1 MRKREIKDLAASV
14 RARLMNVA
22 RETKRDFDAILL
34 QYFQER
40 FLYRLSISPYRSAF
54 VLKGALLFLV
64 YDMPVLRP
72 TKDIDFLV
80 RSRSRDMATIKG
92 MVQNIAK
99 IEVSDGVRFFPESVR
114 LESVM
119 EDADYGG
126 IRVKIQGSLDKARKT
141 LQVDI
146 AFGDVL
152 VAGPVEMEFP
162 RMLDDQ
168 PALRLKVY
176 PNESA
181 IAEKFQS
188 LVRLNILTSRMKDIY
203 DVLFLASHQSFE
215 MRLLRKAIMKTFNR
229 RETPIEDR
237 RSIFTTEFK
246 SSKEKQ
252 TQWAAFLKRSR
263 LESYKTFD
271 EAIHHLEL
279 FLEPVCSQGSLP
291 AGQLMMSVTDKEE
304 MMSPYSQWYWSVA
317 KRSSVCRLHWLHE
330 DRALAMNTDFGTVL
344 IFFLDNRQMESNF

>member
-1 MRKREIKDLAASV
+1 MKRRVVKDLGASV
-14 RARLMNVA
+14 RARLANIA
-22 RETKRDFDAILL
+22 KETKRDFDAILF

-40 FLYRLSISPYRSAF
+40 FLYRLSLSPYRSAF

-64 YDMPVLRP
+64 YEMPFLRP

-80 RSRSRDMATIKG
+80 RSKSKDIGTIKD
-92 MVQNIAK
+92 MIQDITRVDA
-99 IEVSDGVRFFPESVR
+99 EDGVKFLPESIS

-141 LQVDI
+141 LQIDI

-162 RMLDDQ
+162 LLLDDQ
-168 PALRLKVY
+168 PSPRLKVY
-176 PNESA
+176 SNESA

-188 LVRLNILTSRMKDIY
+188 LVKLNILTSRMKDVY
-203 DVLFLASHQSFE
+203 DILFLASHQPFQ
-215 MRLLRKAIMKTFNR
+215 MHLLHNAITKTFNR
-229 RETPIEDR
+229 RRTPIEDR
-237 RSIFTTEFK
+237 KSIFSGEFK

-252 TQWAAFLKRSR
+252 TQWTAFLRRSR

-271 EAIHHLEL
+271 KAIDHLEL
-279 FLEPVCSQGSLP
+279 FLEPVCSQKSY
-291 AGQLMMSVTDKEE
+291 ASRDQLRWNPKN
-304 MMSPYSQWYWSVA
+304 WS
-317 KRSSVCRLHWLHE
+317 W
-330 DRALAMNTDFGTVL
+330 
-344 IFFLDNRQMESNF
+344 Q

>member
-1 MRKREIKDLAASV
+1 MKRRVVKDLGASV
-14 RARLMNVA
+14 RARLANIA
-22 RETKRDFDAILL
+22 KETKRDFDAILF

-40 FLYRLSISPYRSAF
+40 FLYRLSLSPYRSAF

-64 YDMPVLRP
+64 YEMPFLRP

-80 RSRSRDMATIKG
+80 RSKSKDIGTIKD
-92 MVQNIAK
+92 MIQDITRVDA
-99 IEVSDGVRFFPESVR
+99 EDGVKFLPESIS

-141 LQVDI
+141 LQIDI

-162 RMLDDQ
+162 LLLDDQ
-168 PALRLKVY
+168 PSPRLRVY
-176 PNESA
+176 SNESA

-188 LVRLNILTSRMKDIY
+188 LVKLNILTSRMKDVY
-203 DVLFLASHQSFE
+203 DILFLASHRPFQ
-215 MRLLRKAIMKTFNR
+215 MHLLHNAIAKTFNR
-229 RETPIEDR
+229 RGTPIEDR
-237 RSIFTTEFK
+237 KSIFSGEFK

-252 TQWAAFLKRSR
+252 TQWTAFLRRSR

-271 EAIHHLEL
+271 EAIDHLEL
-279 FLEPVCSQGSLP
+279 FLEPVCSQKSY
-291 AGQLMMSVTDKEE
+291 ASRDQLRWNPKN
-304 MMSPYSQWYWSVA
+304 WS
-317 KRSSVCRLHWLHE
+317 W
-330 DRALAMNTDFGTVL
+330 
-344 IFFLDNRQMESNF
+344 Q